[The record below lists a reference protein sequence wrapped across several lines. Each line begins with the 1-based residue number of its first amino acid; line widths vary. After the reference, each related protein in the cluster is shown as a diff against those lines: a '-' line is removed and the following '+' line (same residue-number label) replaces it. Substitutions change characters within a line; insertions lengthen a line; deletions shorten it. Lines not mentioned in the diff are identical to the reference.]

1 MQEADISL
9 SSKLIFGRV
18 GGVGGIMIKCSNKL
32 VLLVSGF
39 VKLYATLIKILVKS
53 HFLPYSV

>member
-1 MQEADISL
+1 MQESDISL
-9 SSKLIFGRV
+9 WLKLIFGRV

-39 VKLYATLIKILVKS
+39 VKLYATLIKNLVKS